1 MGTSNEALWNQQ
13 LRMLRQL
20 CENGYGYQSGFNKKE
35 EVIGLFGFDVDCGG
49 WFLFEYVTVEQP
61 VYYVDYESPDY
72 AVEDADS

>member
-1 MGTSNEALWNQQ
+1 MATRAD
-13 LRMLRQL
+13 
-20 CENGYGYQSGFNKKE
+20 FNKKE